1 MEIIEGVYFFY
12 MFVSLFFLILTLL
25 LYSHNKNRLMHIPE
39 LKENYALS
47 VLIPAYNEEETIQG
61 TIESIFSSNYK
72 GLKEVIVINDGS
84 KDNTLKIANSLKKK
98 YPKLIILD
106 KKNSGKADSINYALK
121 FVKGDFIAIIDAD
134 SYPEKNAFSHLMGYF
149 SDTKVGAVTAACTP
163 LNRNTLLERLQA
175 IEYKV
180 IAFTRKLLE
189 FIDSIYVAPGSLS
202 VYRKIALD
210 EIGGFD
216 KTNMTEDIE
225 STWHILKNGWKV
237 KMCLAATVTT
247 IVPNKFKAWWI
258 QRVRWTIGGFQVLK
272 KYFRYVFQKSMF
284 GYFVIPFF
292 AFGLSIGLLGL
303 GLFFYLLLIRVLNQ
317 VEIVFYKMNANV
329 SVISLSNLNMT
340 PTVLNY
346 FGIVLFALFLLFTFF
361 VLFTMRDKFLKKE
374 NLFEVIIYMTLYLIV
389 YPFMIIWSIYKWS
402 KGEFRWR

>member
-1 MEIIEGVYFFY
+1 METIEGIYFFY

-25 LYSHNKNRLMHIPE
+25 LYFHNKNKLMHIPE
-39 LKENYALS
+39 LKKNYSLS
-47 VLIPAYNEEETIQG
+47 VLIPAYNEEETIKG
-61 TIESIFSSNYK
+61 TIEHVFASDYK

-98 YPKLIILD
+98 YPKLVVIN
-106 KKNSGKADSINYALK
+106 KENSGKADSLNYALK
-121 FVKGDFIAIIDAD
+121 FVKGDFVAIIDAD
-134 SYPEKNAFSHLMGYF
+134 SYPEKNAFSHMMGYF
-149 SDTKVGAVTAACTP
+149 SDIKVGAVTAACTP
-163 LNRNTLLERLQA
+163 LNREGFLERLQA

-180 IAFTRKLLE
+180 IAFTRKILE

-202 VYRKIALD
+202 VYRREALS

-225 STWHILKNGWKV
+225 STWHILKNGWKIR
-237 KMCLAATVTT
+237 MCLAAKVTT
-247 IVPNKFKAWWI
+247 VVPTKLKAWWI

-272 KYFRYVFQKSMF
+272 KYYRYIFQRSMF

-292 AFGLSIGLLGL
+292 AFGLSIGLLGM
-303 GLFFYLLLIRVLNQ
+303 GIFFYMLMSKILNQ
-317 VEIVFYKMNANV
+317 VEILFYKINADV
-329 SVISLSNLNMT
+329 SIISLSDLSITPNL
-340 PTVLNY
+340 LNY

-361 VLFTMRDKFLKKE
+361 VLFTMKDKFLKNE
-374 NLFEVIIYMTLYLIV
+374 NIFEIIVYMTLYLIV
-389 YPFMIIWSIYKWS
+389 YPFMIAWSIYKWS

>member
-1 MEIIEGVYFFY
+1 MEIIEGIYFFY

-25 LYSHNKNRLMHIPE
+25 LYFHNKNRLMHIPE
-39 LKENYALS
+39 LKENYPLS
-47 VLIPAYNEEETIQG
+47 VLIPAYNEEGTIQG

-98 YPKLIILD
+98 YPKLIVLD

-121 FVKGDFIAIIDAD
+121 FVKGDFVAIIDAD

-149 SDTKVGAVTAACTP
+149 SDTSVGAVTAACTP
-163 LNRNTLLERLQA
+163 LNRNTMLERLQA

-202 VYRKIALD
+202 VYRKTALD

-247 IVPNKFKAWWI
+247 VVPNKFKAWWI

-272 KYFRYVFQKSMF
+272 KYCRHIFQKSMF

-292 AFGLSIGLLGL
+292 AFGLSIGLLGV
-303 GLFFYLLLIRVLNQ
+303 GIFFYLLLGRALNQ
-317 VEIVFYKMNANV
+317 VEIALYKMHANV
-329 SVISLSNLNMT
+329 SVVSLADLSMT
-340 PTVLNY
+340 PTLLNY
-346 FGIVLFALFLLFTFF
+346 FGIVLFVLFLLFTFF

-389 YPFMIIWSIYKWS
+389 YPFMIIWSIYKWN